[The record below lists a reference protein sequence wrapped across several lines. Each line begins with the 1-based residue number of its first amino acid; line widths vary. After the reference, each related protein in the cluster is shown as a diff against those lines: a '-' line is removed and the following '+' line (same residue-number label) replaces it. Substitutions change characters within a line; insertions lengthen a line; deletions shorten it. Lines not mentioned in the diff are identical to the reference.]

1 MSKKIVIKL
10 TEDGTIDWAASNLG
24 EEVEI
29 YIVEDDLCGEPN
41 CKIDGEDGVE
51 VNGTA
56 IPNEERVNSLE
67 LM

>member
-51 VNGTA
+51 GHRHT
-56 IPNEERVNSLE
+56 
-67 LM
+67 